1 MFAPSIHLECV
12 SFFEPTEGVW
22 REENVKGP
30 TDDEARTGQID
41 EEEDFLSFCRRSL
54 L

>member
-30 TDDEARTGQID
+30 TDDEARTGQTD
-41 EEEDFLSFCRRSL
+41 EEEDFLSFCRRSVL
-54 L
+54 

>member
-1 MFAPSIHLECV
+1 MFAQSIHLECV

-22 REENVKGP
+22 REENVNGP
-30 TDDEARTGQID
+30 TDDETRTGQTD